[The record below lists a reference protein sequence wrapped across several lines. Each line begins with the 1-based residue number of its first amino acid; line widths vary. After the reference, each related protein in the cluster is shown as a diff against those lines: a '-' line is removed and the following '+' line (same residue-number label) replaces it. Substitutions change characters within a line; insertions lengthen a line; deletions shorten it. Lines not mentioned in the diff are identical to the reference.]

1 MAGFC
6 RRHRSSAGRQAVAE
20 HCLIADYHAAL
31 AAGLPAELADEV
43 IDGLIEADAKY
54 RQQGLDA
61 ENAARAAITEFGEPS
76 LVVEEF
82 TRVSPA
88 KRIARRLMV
97 TGPVV
102 GLCWGAALIDAR
114 AWQWPVPGLIRL
126 ALGAVLAA
134 SVIVLVI
141 AVLARRY
148 RRVHRASMVACIGLA
163 ALDALAVT
171 AALVGAPSFG
181 WLLGLAACVST
192 ARLTF
197 VARSFRRVLACN

>member
-1 MAGFC
+1 M
-6 RRHRSSAGRQAVAE
+6 AE
-20 HCLIADYHAAL
+20 HSLIADYHAAL

-54 RQQGLDA
+54 RQQGLNA

-82 TRVSPA
+82 ARASPA
-88 KRIARRLMV
+88 KRVARLLMI

-126 ALGAVLAA
+126 VLGAVLTA

-141 AVLARRY
+141 AVLARNY
-148 RRVHRASMVACIGLA
+148 RRVHRASTGACIGLA

-197 VARSFRRVLACN
+197 VARSFRRALACY

>member
-1 MAGFC
+1 M
-6 RRHRSSAGRQAVAE
+6 AE

>member
-1 MAGFC
+1 
-6 RRHRSSAGRQAVAE
+6 VAE
-20 HCLIADYHAAL
+20 HSLIADYRAAL

-54 RQQGLDA
+54 RQQGLNA
-61 ENAARAAITEFGEPS
+61 ESAAQAAITEFGEPS
-76 LVVEEF
+76 LVIEEF
-82 TRVSPA
+82 TRTAPA

-126 ALGAVLAA
+126 VLGAVLAA
-134 SVIVLVI
+134 SVTVLVI

-148 RRVHRASMVACIGLA
+148 RRVHRASTAACIGLA

-181 WLLGLAACVST
+181 WLLGLAACFST

-197 VARSFRRVLACN
+197 VARSFRRVLACY

>member
-1 MAGFC
+1 
-6 RRHRSSAGRQAVAE
+6 VAE

>member
-1 MAGFC
+1 M
-6 RRHRSSAGRQAVAE
+6 AE
-20 HCLIADYHAAL
+20 HSLIADYHAAL

-126 ALGAVLAA
+126 VLGAVLAA

-148 RRVHRASMVACIGLA
+148 RRVHRASTVACIGLA
-163 ALDALAVT
+163 TLDGLAVT
-171 AALVGAPSFG
+171 AALVGAPRFG

-197 VARSFRRVLACN
+197 VARSFRRVLACY

>member
-1 MAGFC
+1 M
-6 RRHRSSAGRQAVAE
+6 AE
-20 HCLIADYHAAL
+20 HSLIAGYHATL

>member
-1 MAGFC
+1 
-6 RRHRSSAGRQAVAE
+6 VAE

-197 VARSFRRVLACN
+197 VARSFRRVLACY